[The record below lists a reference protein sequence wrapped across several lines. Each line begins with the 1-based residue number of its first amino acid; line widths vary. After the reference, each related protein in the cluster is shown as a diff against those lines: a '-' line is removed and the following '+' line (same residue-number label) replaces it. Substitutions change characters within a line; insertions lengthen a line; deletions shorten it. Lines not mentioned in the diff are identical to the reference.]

1 MKQSAEKFS
10 EGVKTKRFSPFGG
23 TPNKCFIILEGLLK
37 KGESWNKFVVLQNL
51 VFT

>member
-37 KGESWNKFVVLQNL
+37 KGESWNKFVVL
-51 VFT
+51 